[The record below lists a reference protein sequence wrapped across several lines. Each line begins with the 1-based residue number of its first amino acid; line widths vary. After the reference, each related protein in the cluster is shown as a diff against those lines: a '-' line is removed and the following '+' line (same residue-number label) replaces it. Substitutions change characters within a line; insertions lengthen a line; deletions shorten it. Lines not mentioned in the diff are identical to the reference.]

1 MATTSRATDNIRGLH
16 LCNLWM
22 PEILRIAFA
31 TPEYVTEDHFDGG
44 LANYINRIAKLLADR
59 GHDVHVV
66 TLSLKNEDHFEHEGV
81 MVHRVMLK
89 PVWHAFNRATRYSL
103 TTTLHWL
110 NFSTQAF
117 RKLKQLHREHPF
129 HLIQYPNYSFCG
141 LFSIPFLR
149 SAHVVRASSY
159 QPAWN
164 DIDGVKRNLDS
175 AIIERLE
182 GLQYKLTRN
191 VFAPSNAMQ
200 KTLTKNAKVRDARVI
215 RTPFYVE
222 TREWD
227 HTVYEQY
234 LTGKK
239 YALYF
244 GRFQLHKGFHTLAQA
259 LPRFL
264 SQCPDA
270 YVVCIGRDM
279 ETSLASSMAGYARAL
294 CGSSAARLVLLDN
307 LPHSQLYP
315 VIAGAQFI
323 VLPSLIDNSPNAC
336 LEAMGLGKVV
346 IGTSGTSFDEL
357 ITDRVNGFLV
367 PPADPVLLA
376 EKMISA
382 WTDTGMATMAEAA
395 KQRMQEFAPEKT
407 VASLLSY
414 YSEILHANGYDRHQ
428 DQKSSPK

>member
-1 MATTSRATDNIRGLH
+1 
-16 LCNLWM
+16 M
-22 PEILRIAFA
+22 PETLRIAFA

-44 LANYINRIAKLLADR
+44 LANYINRIAKLLADL

-66 TLSLKNEDHFEHEGV
+66 TLSHKNEEHFDHEGV
-81 MVHRVMLK
+81 MVHRVMLE
-89 PVWHAFNRATRYSL
+89 PVWHAFNRVTRYSL

-149 SAHVVRASSY
+149 AAHVVRASSY

-164 DIDGVKRNLDS
+164 DADGVKRNLDS
-175 AIIERLE
+175 AIIECLE
-182 GLQYKLTRN
+182 TLQYKMTRN

-200 KTLTKNAKVRDARVI
+200 KTLTKKAKVRDARVI
-215 RTPFYVE
+215 PTPFYVE

-227 HTVYEQY
+227 NTVYEQF
-234 LTGKK
+234 LKDKK

-264 SQCPDA
+264 SQCPEA
-270 YVVCIGRDM
+270 YVVCVGRDM
-279 ETSLASSMAGYARAL
+279 ETSLASSMAGYVRAQ
-294 CGSSAARLVLLDN
+294 CGSSAARLVLLEN

-315 VIAGAQFI
+315 VISGAQFI

-367 PPADPVLLA
+367 PPADPASLA

-382 WTDTGMATMAEAA
+382 WTDSGLAIMAEAA
-395 KQRMQEFAPEKT
+395 KQRLQEFAPEKT

-414 YSEILHANGYDRHQ
+414 YSEVLHANGYDRHQ
-428 DQKSSPK
+428 D